1 MENYAH
7 TNVIYLVHDGIQE
20 LSSLTEYV
28 TDQKLIFLDWDERN
42 TVPPKS
48 NVLLSLGD
56 GQIKDITYL
65 AIEKQW
71 IVGILKHP
79 ENKYAARAL
88 GVKGDMNVV
97 FAHYLQAEAIE
108 VDVLTCNEQ
117 IVLSSVAIGEVHS
130 LKPYDVNRSPT
141 GLDTLYRALKAVRNI
156 RLHSYTLITGK
167 DQKLHLAALG
177 MVIVEQTQ
185 SSLIG
190 RCFSEVIS
198 ISDHRLVLI
207 AFSPRS
213 ALSYLWFLLRL
224 ALPKKIS
231 LARLPDSVGFIRSKR
246 IQIESGTEINYTLDG
261 STGSAKMIE
270 LLVLEE
276 HLRLLPGPA
285 LVPDNEQKLFADKDT
300 IKLGHLPI
308 DKTAQQITETT
319 LPFFSRASETDY
331 RDLFVSLR
339 DNARLSSTYLVL
351 MVLSVLLALTG
362 LYANSAPVIIG
373 AMILAPLMSP
383 IISLAMGL
391 ARTESTLIRN
401 SLMTLVIGIGTAL
414 FCAVLVAWIMP
425 LENLTAEMRAR
436 LSPTLLD
443 LSVAIISGIA
453 GAYAHAKEEVAKSL
467 AGVAIAVALVPP
479 LSVLGIGLGWADWSM
494 ARGAFLLFITN
505 MFGISLAA
513 SVTFLAMGFAP
524 FKMAKKGLAISLLLM
539 GFITVPLY
547 IAFVDLVEENKIM
560 REIPIGNIGLNDQ
573 QVALRIVK
581 VKLGDP
587 PLLRVILSSPRLL
600 DESDIDEL
608 NQLISNRLGRTVLL
622 EAQIN
627 LRR

>member
-1 MENYAH
+1 MENHTY
-7 TNVIYLVHDGIQE
+7 TNVIYLVHDGIQD

-28 TDQKLIFLDWDERN
+28 THQKLIFLDWDERN
-42 TVPPKS
+42 TIPPKAV
-48 NVLLSLGD
+48 VLLSLGD
-56 GQIKDITYL
+56 GQIKDIIYL

-71 IVGILKHP
+71 TVGLLKHP

-88 GVKGDMNVV
+88 GVKGNMKVV

-108 VDVLTCNEQ
+108 VDVLTCNDQ
-117 IVLSSVAIGEVHS
+117 IVLSAVAIGDDHS
-130 LKPYDVNRSPT
+130 LKPYDANTPPSPVSNFFH
-141 GLDTLYRALKAVRNI
+141 ALKAIRNL
-156 RLHSYTLITGK
+156 RLRSYTLTTGK
-167 DQKLHLAALG
+167 DQKLRLAALG

-190 RCFSEVIS
+190 RCFSEVLS
-198 ISDHRLVLI
+198 MSDHRLVMI

-224 ALPKKIS
+224 VLPMKIS
-231 LARLPDSVGFIRSKR
+231 LARLPDSVGYIRSKR
-246 IQIESGTEINYTLDG
+246 IQFESGTEINYTLDG
-261 STGSAKMIE
+261 TTGSAKMIE

-285 LVPDNEQKLFADKDT
+285 LVPDDEQKLIADKDT

-391 ARTESTLIRN
+391 ARTESALIRN
-401 SLMTLVIGIGTAL
+401 SLTTLVIGIGAAL

-425 LENLTAEMRAR
+425 LENLTTEMRAR

-479 LSVLGIGLGWADWSM
+479 LSVLGIGLGWADWTM

-524 FKMAKKGLAISLLLM
+524 FKMAQKGLIISLLLM
-539 GFITVPLY
+539 AVITIPLY

-560 REIPIGNIGLNDQ
+560 REIPIGNIELNNQ
-573 QVALRIVK
+573 QVELRIVK

-587 PLLRVILSSPRLL
+587 PLLRVILSSPRRL
-600 DESDIDEL
+600 DESDIDKL